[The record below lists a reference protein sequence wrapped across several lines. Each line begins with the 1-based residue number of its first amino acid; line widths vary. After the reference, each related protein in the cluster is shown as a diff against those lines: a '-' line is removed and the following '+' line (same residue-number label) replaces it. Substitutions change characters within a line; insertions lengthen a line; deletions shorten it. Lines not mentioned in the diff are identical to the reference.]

1 MAGYGTDSDFQAW
14 LDANGFTL
22 PSGAQSLA
30 VLRVRGSA
38 YLDAVYGPRLT
49 CSAPTGGIAQ
59 ELAWPRIGHC
69 INGSTIADDAI
80 PSAWVRASYRAAWLE
95 ASAPG
100 SLSLTVNPN
109 QRIKRQ
115 KVDVIEREF
124 HDGGAVEAGGAG
136 AVIDSEIDGT
146 VAPFLCVVGGPAILV
161 V

>member
-1 MAGYGTDSDFQAW
+1 MAYGTDEGFTAW
-14 LDANGFTL
+14 LSANGYTL
-22 PSGAQSLA
+22 PAGAPTAA
-30 VLRVRGSA
+30 VLRARGSA

-49 CSAPTGGIAQ
+49 CSAPTGGIEQ
-59 ELAWPRIGHC
+59 ELAWPRTGHFVNC
-69 INGSTIADDAI
+69 ASIPDDAI
-80 PSAWVRASYRAAWLE
+80 PGAWIRASYRAAWLE

-136 AVIDSEIDGT
+136 AVIDTEIDGM
-146 VAPFLCVVGGPAILV
+146 VAPLLCAAFGGPAILV